1 MMMNADMMPYDEL
14 LHENQ
19 RLQDRLDEA
28 HEILTAI
35 RTGSVDAVVVDGPD
49 GEQIYTLEGADHPY
63 RVFVETMNEGAVTL
77 TANGTIVYCN
87 QRTGDLLGM
96 PLEQIFGKGF
106 GDFIASAG
114 RAQFEAMLAQAD
126 EAGSRGEF
134 LLEHPCPEPIPVRV
148 SARRLPEECGKRIC
162 LVITDLRG
170 QKLRDALQ
178 QSQEELRAF
187 AGQLEQRVE
196 ERTRDLVA
204 SREHLRALTAELNRT
219 EQRLCN
225 RLARELHDYLAQLLV
240 LGRIKIGS
248 ARSQWAGTGPSI
260 VNFIGELDDIFSKSI
275 AYTRTLMADLSPPVL
290 QLGLPAALKWLSEQ
304 MVKHNLSVAFHS
316 AQDQLPLPDDH
327 VMLLYQSVRE
337 LLMNVIKHA
346 HTPHAT
352 LSIAVESGDLLKI
365 SVRDEGNGFDPQ
377 TLAVQPGEHF
387 GILSVRERME
397 ALGGRCQTDSAPGRG
412 TNVTLSMPLQTTAA
426 VARGDTASPLSR
438 ESIALVK
445 KKNGP
450 VHRVVLV
457 EDHAMIRQ
465 GLRAILDG
473 FQDVLVIGE
482 ATNGE
487 EAVSVVSEVRPDVV
501 LMDVNMPKMDGIEA
515 TSRIV
520 TAHPSAV
527 VIGLSVN
534 DSPPLIEAMK
544 KAGAAAFVA
553 KEAAAEQLHD
563 AIVSFAPIV
572 AHIPRVSP

>member
-1 MMMNADMMPYDEL
+1 MNADMMPYDDL
-14 LHENQ
+14 LREKQ

-35 RTGSVDAVVVDGPD
+35 RTGVVDAVVVDGPA
-49 GEQIYTLEGADHPY
+49 GEQIYTLEGVDHPY

-87 QRTGDLLGM
+87 QRAGDLLGM
-96 PLEQIFGKGF
+96 PLEQIFGKSF
-106 GDFIASAG
+106 ADFVASAG
-114 RAQFEAMLAQAD
+114 RAEFEAMLAQAG
-126 EAGSRGEF
+126 EAGNHGEF
-134 LLEHPCPEPIPVRV
+134 DLGQPCSEPIPVKV
-148 SARRLPEECGKRIC
+148 SARRLPAECGKSIC

-178 QSQEELRAF
+178 QSQEKLQAF

-196 ERTRDLVA
+196 ERTHDLIA
-204 SREHLRALTAELNRT
+204 SRQHLRALTAELNRT

-248 ARSQWAGTGPSI
+248 ARSQWDRTEPPIAT
-260 VNFIGELDDIFSKSI
+260 FIGELDDIFAKSI

-290 QLGLPAALKWLSEQ
+290 QLGLSAALKWLSEQ
-304 MVKHNLSVAFHS
+304 MVKHQLNVEFH
-316 AQDQLPLPDDH
+316 ATQDQLPLSDDH

-352 LSIAVESGDLLKI
+352 LLIAVEGGDLLKI
-365 SVRDEGNGFDPQ
+365 SVRDEGKGFDPD
-377 TLAVQPGEHF
+377 TLDLQPASEHF
-387 GILSVRERME
+387 GMLSVRERME
-397 ALGGRCQTDSAPGRG
+397 ALGGRCQTESAPCRG
-412 TNVTLSMPLQTTAA
+412 TTVTLSMPLQTTAA
-426 VARGDTASPLSR
+426 GAQGDTVSALNR
-438 ESIALVK
+438 ESIALLE
-445 KKNGP
+445 KNGP

-473 FQDVLVIGE
+473 FHDVLVIGE

-487 EAVSVVSEVRPDVV
+487 EAVSVVSHVRPDVV
-501 LMDVNMPKMDGIEA
+501 LMDVSMPKMDGIEA
-515 TSRIV
+515 TRRIV

-527 VIGLSVN
+527 IIGLSVN

-544 KAGAAAFVA
+544 KAGAVGFVA

-563 AIVSFAPIV
+563 VIVSFAPVV
-572 AHIPRVSP
+572 ASSHSVSP

>member
-1 MMMNADMMPYDEL
+1 MMNAGMTPYDEL
-14 LHENQ
+14 LRENQ
-19 RLQDRLDEA
+19 RLQDRLEEA

-35 RTGSVDAVVVDGPD
+35 RTGVVDAVVVDGPA

-87 QRTGDLLGM
+87 QLAGDLLGM
-96 PLEQIFGKGF
+96 PLDRILGKGF
-106 GDFIASAG
+106 ADFVGSAG
-114 RAQFEAMLAQAD
+114 RAEFEAMLAQAD
-126 EAGSRGEF
+126 VAGSRGEF
-134 LLEHPCPEPIPVRV
+134 LLEHPCTEPIPVRV
-148 SARRLPEECGKRIC
+148 SARRLPEESGKSVC

-170 QKLRDALQ
+170 QKLREALQ

-196 ERTRDLVA
+196 ERTQDLVA

-248 ARSQWAGTGPSI
+248 TRSQWDRTEPPIAT
-260 VNFIGELDDIFSKSI
+260 FIGELDDIFAKSI

-304 MVKHNLSVAFHS
+304 MVKHQLNVEFH
-316 AQDQLPLPDDH
+316 ATQDQLPLSDDH

-346 HTPHAT
+346 HTSHAT

-365 SVRDEGNGFDPQ
+365 SVRDEGQGFNPH
-377 TLAVQPGEHF
+377 TLDLQPASEHF
-387 GILSVRERME
+387 GMLSVRERME
-397 ALGGRCQTDSAPGRG
+397 ALGGRCQTESAPGRG
-412 TNVTLSMPLQTTAA
+412 TTVTLSMPLQTTAA
-426 VARGDTASPLSR
+426 VAQGDTVSALSR
-438 ESIALVK
+438 ESIALVE
-445 KKNGP
+445 KNGP

-473 FQDVLVIGE
+473 FHDVLVIGE

-487 EAVSVVSEVRPDVV
+487 EAVSVVSHVRPDVV

-515 TSRIV
+515 TRRIV
-520 TAHPSAV
+520 TAHPWAV
-527 VIGLSVN
+527 IIGLSVN

-544 KAGAAAFVA
+544 KAGAVGFVA

-563 AIVSFAPIV
+563 AIVNFAPV
-572 AHIPRVSP
+572 MAPTPHVSS

>member
-1 MMMNADMMPYDEL
+1 MMDAGMTPYDEL
-14 LHENQ
+14 LRENQ
-19 RLQDRLDEA
+19 QLQARLEEA

-35 RTGSVDAVVVDGPD
+35 RRGAVDAVVVDGPA

-87 QRTGDLLGM
+87 QRAGDLLGM
-96 PLEQIFGKGF
+96 PLDQILGKGF
-106 GDFIASAG
+106 AGFVGSAG
-114 RAQFEAMLAQAD
+114 RAEFEAMLAQAD
-126 EAGSRGEF
+126 EAGSRAEF
-134 LLEHPCPEPIPVRV
+134 LLDQPCSEPIPVRV
-148 SARRLPEECGKRIC
+148 SARRLPEECGKSLC

-196 ERTRDLVA
+196 ERTQDLVA
-204 SREHLRALTAELNRT
+204 SRQHLRALTAELNRT

-225 RLARELHDYLAQLLV
+225 RLAGELHDYLAQLLV

-248 ARSQWAGTGPSI
+248 ARSQWYGTEPSI
-260 VNFIGELDDIFSKSI
+260 VNFIGELDDIFAKSI

-304 MVKHNLSVAFHS
+304 MVRHKLNVTFHA
-316 AQDQLPLPDDH
+316 AQEQLPLPDDQ
-327 VMLLYQSVRE
+327 VMPLYQSVRE

-352 LSIAVESGDLLKI
+352 LSVAVDSDLLKI
-365 SVRDEGNGFDPQ
+365 SVRDEGKGFDPQ
-377 TLAVQPGEHF
+377 TLDLQPASEHF

-412 TNVTLSMPLQTTAA
+412 TEVTLTMPLQTT
-426 VARGDTASPLSR
+426 VAIARRDTGSALR
-438 ESIALVK
+438 KESIALVER
-445 KKNGP
+445 NGP

-487 EAVSVVSEVRPDVV
+487 EAVSIVSDVRPDVV

-515 TSRIV
+515 TRRIV

-527 VIGLSVN
+527 IIGLSVN

-544 KAGAAAFVA
+544 KAGAACFVA

-563 AIVSFAPIV
+563 AIVSFAPV
-572 AHIPRVSP
+572 MARFPHMSS

>member
-1 MMMNADMMPYDEL
+1 MMDAGMTPYDEL
-14 LHENQ
+14 LRENQ
-19 RLQDRLDEA
+19 RLQDRLEEA

-35 RTGSVDAVVVDGPD
+35 RTGAVDAVVVDGPA

-63 RVFVETMNEGAVTL
+63 RIFVETMNEGAVTL
-77 TANGTIVYCN
+77 TATGTIVYCN
-87 QRTGDLLGM
+87 QRAGDLLGM
-96 PLEQIFGKGF
+96 PLDQILGKGF
-106 GDFIASAG
+106 ADFVGSAG
-114 RAQFEAMLAQAD
+114 RAEFEAMLAQAD

-134 LLEHPCPEPIPVRV
+134 LLDQPCCEPIPVRV
-148 SARRLPEECGKRIC
+148 SARRLPEECGKSLC

-196 ERTRDLVA
+196 ERTQDLVA
-204 SREHLRALTAELNRT
+204 SRQHLRALTAELNRT

-240 LGRIKIGS
+240 LGRLKIGS
-248 ARSQWAGTGPSI
+248 ARSQWDGTEPSM
-260 VNFIGELDDIFSKSI
+260 VNFIGELDDIFAKSI

-304 MVKHNLSVAFHS
+304 MVKHKLNVTFHA
-316 AQDQLPLPDDH
+316 AQEQVPLPDDH

-352 LSIAVESGDLLKI
+352 LSIAVDRGDLLKI
-365 SVRDEGNGFDPQ
+365 SVRDEGKGFNPR
-377 TLAVQPGEHF
+377 TLDLQPASEHF

-412 TNVTLSMPLQTTAA
+412 TEVTLTVPLQTTVA
-426 VARGDTASPLSR
+426 VARGDTARALSR
-438 ESIALVK
+438 EPLALVE
-445 KKNGP
+445 KNGP

-487 EAVSVVSEVRPDVV
+487 EAVSIVSDVRPDIV

-515 TSRIV
+515 TRRIV
-520 TAHPSAV
+520 TTFPSAV
-527 VIGLSVN
+527 IIGLSVN

-563 AIVSFAPIV
+563 AIVRFAPV
-572 AHIPRVSP
+572 MARSPHVPS